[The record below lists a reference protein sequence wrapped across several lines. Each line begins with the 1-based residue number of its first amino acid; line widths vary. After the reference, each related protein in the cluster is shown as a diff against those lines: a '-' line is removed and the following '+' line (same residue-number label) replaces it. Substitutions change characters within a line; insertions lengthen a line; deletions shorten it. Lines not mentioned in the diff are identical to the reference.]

1 MKNNKK
7 YKKSLDSNNKNDN
20 KFDFS
25 VLKKEKYN
33 NLINVKRKCNLT
45 LLNIVFKYVVMLAS
59 NISYKEFYP
68 IKHLG
73 RRDLINNYNLSLEE
87 DMHGNS
93 NDDYSRVTEN
103 YLERKYNLKRLNKIS
118 QISQCIDEIFY
129 IALLELK
136 INENYNVVKKDL
148 FEVEQE
154 VKCLDYEKNIVKE
167 LLDYVIKDISP
178 KIKGKK
184 IIFDPEFSN
193 ICYKNRKR
201 SIDFI
206 VDDTIFKVII
216 SRNGMIQKRDISSLL
231 ICNKENHVLE
241 DLLVA
246 EDIKKVGIY
255 LPLQNKICK
264 WNLECFHN
272 NYNEDEIEILD
283 RSFIKIIDMI
293 LKDLEEDD

>member
-7 YKKSLDSNNKNDN
+7 YNKPLGSNKNDDR
-20 KFDFS
+20 FDFS
-25 VLKKEKYN
+25 ILKKEKYN
-33 NLINVKRKCNLT
+33 NLINIKRKCDFT

-73 RRDLINNYNLSLEE
+73 KRDLINNYNLSLEE

-93 NDDYSRVTEN
+93 NGDYSRVTEN

-136 INENYNVVKKDL
+136 INENYNIVKKDL

-154 VKCLDYEKNIVKE
+154 VKCLDYEKNILKE
-167 LLDYVIKDISP
+167 LLNYVINDISP
-178 KIKGKK
+178 KIKAKK
-184 IIFDPEFSN
+184 IIFDPEVLN
-193 ICYKNRKR
+193 IYYKNRR
-201 SIDFI
+201 RVIDFI

-216 SRNGMIQKRDISSLL
+216 SKNGMIQKSDISNLL
-231 ICNKENHVLE
+231 IWNKENNVLE

-246 EDIKKVGIY
+246 ENIKKIGIY
-255 LPLQNKICK
+255 LPLQNKIHK

-272 NYNEDEIEILD
+272 NNYDGD
-283 RSFIKIIDMI
+283 DIDVFDDLLKDINMI
-293 LKDLEEDD
+293 LEDSSEEN

>member
-7 YKKSLDSNNKNDN
+7 YKKSLDSNNRNDN

-93 NDDYSRVTEN
+93 NGDYSRVTEN

-136 INENYNVVKKDL
+136 INENYNIVKKDL

-178 KIKGKK
+178 KIKAKK
-184 IIFDPEFSN
+184 IIFDPEALN
-193 ICYKNRKR
+193 IYYKNRR
-201 SIDFI
+201 RVIDFI
-206 VDDTIFKVII
+206 VDDTIFKVVI
-216 SRNGMIQKRDISSLL
+216 SKNGMIPQSDISNLL
-231 ICNKENHVLE
+231 IWNKENNVLE

-246 EDIKKVGIY
+246 ENIKKIGIY
-255 LPLQNKICK
+255 LPLQNKIHK

-272 NYNEDEIEILD
+272 DNYDGDDIEIFYDL
-283 RSFIKIIDMI
+283 
-293 LKDLEEDD
+293 LKEINTIVEDYSEEH

>member
-7 YKKSLDSNNKNDN
+7 YNKPLGSNKNDDR
-20 KFDFS
+20 FDFS
-25 VLKKEKYN
+25 ILKKEKYN
-33 NLINVKRKCNLT
+33 NLINIKRKCDFT

-68 IKHLG
+68 IKHIG
-73 RRDLINNYNLSLEE
+73 KKDLITNYNLSLEE

-93 NDDYSRVTEN
+93 NGDYSRVTEN

-184 IIFDPEFSN
+184 IIFDPEVSN
-193 ICYKNRKR
+193 ICYKNRRR

-216 SRNGMIQKRDISSLL
+216 SRNGMIQKRDISNLL

-241 DLLVA
+241 DLLIA

>member
-7 YKKSLDSNNKNDN
+7 YNKPLGSNKNDDR
-20 KFDFS
+20 FDFS
-25 VLKKEKYN
+25 ILKKEKYN
-33 NLINVKRKCNLT
+33 NLINIKRKCDFT

-68 IKHLG
+68 IKHIG
-73 RRDLINNYNLSLEE
+73 KKDLITNYNLSLEE
-87 DMHGNS
+87 DMYGNS
-93 NDDYSRVTEN
+93 NGDYSRVTEN

-184 IIFDPEFSN
+184 IIFDPEVSN
-193 ICYKNRKR
+193 ICYKNRRR

-216 SRNGMIQKRDISSLL
+216 SRNGMIQKRDISNLL

>member
-7 YKKSLDSNNKNDN
+7 YNKHLGSNKNDDR
-20 KFDFS
+20 FDFS
-25 VLKKEKYN
+25 ILKKEKYN
-33 NLINVKRKCNLT
+33 NLINIKRKCDFT

-68 IKHLG
+68 IKHIG
-73 RRDLINNYNLSLEE
+73 KKDLINNYILSLEE
-87 DMHGNS
+87 DMRSCS

-136 INENYNVVKKDL
+136 INENYNIVKKDL

-154 VKCLDYEKNIVKE
+154 VKCLDYEKNILKE
-167 LLDYVIKDISP
+167 LLNYVINDISP
-178 KIKGKK
+178 KIKAKK
-184 IIFDPEFSN
+184 IIFDPEVLN
-193 ICYKNRKR
+193 IYYKNRR
-201 SIDFI
+201 RVIDFI

-216 SRNGMIQKRDISSLL
+216 SKNGMIQKSDISNLL
-231 ICNKENHVLE
+231 IWNKENNVLE

-246 EDIKKVGIY
+246 ENIKKIGIY
-255 LPLQNKICK
+255 LPLQNKIHK

-272 NYNEDEIEILD
+272 DNYDGD
-283 RSFIKIIDMI
+283 DIDVFDDL
-293 LKDLEEDD
+293 LKDINTMLEDSSEEN

>member
-7 YKKSLDSNNKNDN
+7 YNKPLGSNKNDDR
-20 KFDFS
+20 FDFS
-25 VLKKEKYN
+25 ILKKEKYN
-33 NLINVKRKCNLT
+33 NLINIKRKCDFT

-73 RRDLINNYNLSLEE
+73 KRDLINNYNLSLEE

-93 NDDYSRVTEN
+93 NGDYSRVTEN

-136 INENYNVVKKDL
+136 IKENYNIVKKDL
-148 FEVEQE
+148 FEVEQK
-154 VKCLDYEKNIVKE
+154 VKCLDYEKNILKE
-167 LLDYVIKDISP
+167 LLNYVIKDISP
-178 KIKGKK
+178 KIKAKK
-184 IIFDPEFSN
+184 IIFDPEVLN
-193 ICYKNRKR
+193 IYYKNRR
-201 SIDFI
+201 RVIDFI
-206 VDDTIFKVII
+206 VDDTIFKVVI
-216 SRNGMIQKRDISSLL
+216 SKNGMIPKRDISNLL
-231 ICNKENHVLE
+231 IWNKENNILE

-246 EDIKKVGIY
+246 KNIKKIGIY
-255 LPLQNKICK
+255 LPIQNKIRR

-272 NYNEDEIEILD
+272 DNYDGD
-283 RSFIKIIDMI
+283 DIDVFYDL
-293 LKDLEEDD
+293 LKDINTMLEDSSEEN

>member
-93 NDDYSRVTEN
+93 NGDYSRVTEN

-148 FEVEQE
+148 FEVKQE

-184 IIFDPEFSN
+184 IIFDPEVSN
-193 ICYKNRKR
+193 ICYKNRRR

-216 SRNGMIQKRDISSLL
+216 SRNGMIQKRDISNLL

-264 WNLECFHN
+264 WDLECFHN

>member
-1 MKNNKK
+1 MKNKKK
-7 YKKSLDSNNKNDN
+7 YNKHLGSNKNDDR
-20 KFDFS
+20 FDFS
-25 VLKKEKYN
+25 ILKKEKYN
-33 NLINVKRKCNLT
+33 NLINIKRKCDFT

-68 IKHLG
+68 IKHIG
-73 RRDLINNYNLSLEE
+73 KKDLINNYILSLEE
-87 DMHGNS
+87 DMRSCS

-136 INENYNVVKKDL
+136 INENYNIVKKDL

-154 VKCLDYEKNIVKE
+154 VKCLDYEKNILKE
-167 LLDYVIKDISP
+167 LLNYVINDISP
-178 KIKGKK
+178 KIKAKK
-184 IIFDPEFSN
+184 IIFDPEVLN
-193 ICYKNRKR
+193 IYYKNRR
-201 SIDFI
+201 RVIDFI

-216 SRNGMIQKRDISSLL
+216 SKNGMIQKSDISNLL
-231 ICNKENHVLE
+231 IWNKENNVLE

-246 EDIKKVGIY
+246 ENIKKIGIY
-255 LPLQNKICK
+255 LPLQNKIHK

-272 NYNEDEIEILD
+272 DNYDGD
-283 RSFIKIIDMI
+283 DIDVFDDLLKDINMI
-293 LKDLEEDD
+293 LEDSSEEN

>member
-7 YKKSLDSNNKNDN
+7 YNKPLGSNKNDDR
-20 KFDFS
+20 FDFS
-25 VLKKEKYN
+25 ILKKEKYN
-33 NLINVKRKCNLT
+33 NLINIKRKCDFT

-68 IKHLG
+68 IKHIG
-73 RRDLINNYNLSLEE
+73 KKDLITNYILSLEE

-93 NDDYSRVTEN
+93 NGDYSRVTEN

-184 IIFDPEFSN
+184 IIFDPEVSN
-193 ICYKNRKR
+193 ICYKNRRR

-216 SRNGMIQKRDISSLL
+216 SRNGMIQKRDISNLL

>member
-93 NDDYSRVTEN
+93 NGDYSRVTEN

-129 IALLELK
+129 LALLELK
-136 INENYNVVKKDL
+136 INKNYNVVKKDL

-184 IIFDPEFSN
+184 IIFDPEVSN
-193 ICYKNRKR
+193 ICYKNRRR

-216 SRNGMIQKRDISSLL
+216 SRNGMIQKRDISNLL

>member
-7 YKKSLDSNNKNDN
+7 YNKPLGSNKNDDR
-20 KFDFS
+20 FDFS
-25 VLKKEKYN
+25 ILKKEKYN
-33 NLINVKRKCNLT
+33 NLINIKRKCDFT

-73 RRDLINNYNLSLEE
+73 KRDLINNYNLSLEE

-93 NDDYSRVTEN
+93 NGDYSRVTEN

-136 INENYNVVKKDL
+136 INENYNIVKKDL
-148 FEVEQE
+148 FEVEQK
-154 VKCLDYEKNIVKE
+154 VKCLDYEKNILKE
-167 LLDYVIKDISP
+167 LLNYVIKDISP
-178 KIKGKK
+178 KIKAKK
-184 IIFDPEFSN
+184 IIFDPEVLN
-193 ICYKNRKR
+193 IYYKNRR
-201 SIDFI
+201 RVIDFI
-206 VDDTIFKVII
+206 VDDTIFKVVI
-216 SRNGMIQKRDISSLL
+216 SKNGMIPKRDISNLL
-231 ICNKENHVLE
+231 IWNKENNILE

>member
-7 YKKSLDSNNKNDN
+7 YNKPLGSNKNDDR
-20 KFDFS
+20 FDFS
-25 VLKKEKYN
+25 ILKKEKYN
-33 NLINVKRKCNLT
+33 NLINIKRKCDFT

-73 RRDLINNYNLSLEE
+73 KRDLINNYNLSLEE

-93 NDDYSRVTEN
+93 NGDYSRVTEN

-136 INENYNVVKKDL
+136 INENYNIVKKDL
-148 FEVEQE
+148 FEVEQK
-154 VKCLDYEKNIVKE
+154 VKCLDYEKNILKE
-167 LLDYVIKDISP
+167 LLNYVIKDISP
-178 KIKGKK
+178 KIKAKK
-184 IIFDPEFSN
+184 IIFDPEVLN
-193 ICYKNRKR
+193 IYYKNRKR
-201 SIDFI
+201 VIDFI
-206 VDDTIFKVII
+206 VDDTIFKVVI
-216 SRNGMIQKRDISSLL
+216 SKNGMIPKRSISNLL
-231 ICNKENHVLE
+231 IWNKENNILE

-246 EDIKKVGIY
+246 KNIKKIGIY
-255 LPLQNKICK
+255 LPIQNKIRR

-272 NYNEDEIEILD
+272 DNYDGD
-283 RSFIKIIDMI
+283 DIDVFYDL
-293 LKDLEEDD
+293 LKDINTILEDSSEEN

>member
-7 YKKSLDSNNKNDN
+7 YNKHLGSNKNDDR
-20 KFDFS
+20 FDFS
-25 VLKKEKYN
+25 ILKKEKYN
-33 NLINVKRKCNLT
+33 NLINIKRKCDFT

-68 IKHLG
+68 IKHIG
-73 RRDLINNYNLSLEE
+73 KKDLINNYILSLEE
-87 DMHGNS
+87 DMRSCS

-136 INENYNVVKKDL
+136 INENYNIVKKDL

-154 VKCLDYEKNIVKE
+154 VKCLDYEKNILKE
-167 LLDYVIKDISP
+167 LLNYVINDISP
-178 KIKGKK
+178 KIKAKK
-184 IIFDPEFSN
+184 IIFDPEVLN
-193 ICYKNRKR
+193 IYYKNRR
-201 SIDFI
+201 RVIDFI

-216 SRNGMIQKRDISSLL
+216 SKNGMIQKSDISNLL
-231 ICNKENHVLE
+231 IWNKENNVLE

-246 EDIKKVGIY
+246 ENIKKIGIY
-255 LPLQNKICK
+255 LPLQNKIHK

-272 NYNEDEIEILD
+272 DNYDGD
-283 RSFIKIIDMI
+283 DIDVFDDLLKDINMI
-293 LKDLEEDD
+293 LEDSSEEN

>member
-7 YKKSLDSNNKNDN
+7 YNKPLGSNKNDDR
-20 KFDFS
+20 FDFS
-25 VLKKEKYN
+25 ILKKEKYN
-33 NLINVKRKCNLT
+33 NLINIKRKCDFT

-68 IKHLG
+68 IKHIG
-73 RRDLINNYNLSLEE
+73 KKDLITNYNLSLEE

-93 NDDYSRVTEN
+93 NGDYSRVTEN

-184 IIFDPEFSN
+184 IIFDPEVSN
-193 ICYKNRKR
+193 ICYKNRRR

-216 SRNGMIQKRDISSLL
+216 SRNGMIQKRDISNLL

>member
-7 YKKSLDSNNKNDN
+7 YNKPLGSNKNDDR
-20 KFDFS
+20 FDFS
-25 VLKKEKYN
+25 ILKKEKYN
-33 NLINVKRKCNLT
+33 NLINIKSKCDFT

-68 IKHLG
+68 IKHIG
-73 RRDLINNYNLSLEE
+73 KKDLINNYILSLEE
-87 DMHGNS
+87 DMRSCS

-136 INENYNVVKKDL
+136 INENYNIVKKDL

-154 VKCLDYEKNIVKE
+154 VKCLDYEKNILKE
-167 LLDYVIKDISP
+167 LLNYVIKDISP
-178 KIKGKK
+178 KIKAKK
-184 IIFDPEFSN
+184 IIFDPEALN
-193 ICYKNRKR
+193 IYYKNRR
-201 SIDFI
+201 RVIDFI
-206 VDDTIFKVII
+206 VDDTIFKVVI
-216 SRNGMIQKRDISSLL
+216 SKNGMIPKSDISNLL
-231 ICNKENHVLE
+231 IWNKENNVLE

-246 EDIKKVGIY
+246 ENIKKIGIY
-255 LPLQNKICK
+255 LPLQNKIHK

-272 NYNEDEIEILD
+272 DNYDGD
-283 RSFIKIIDMI
+283 DIDVFDDL
-293 LKDLEEDD
+293 LKDINTMLEDSSEEN

>member
-7 YKKSLDSNNKNDN
+7 YNKPLGSNKNDDR
-20 KFDFS
+20 FDFS
-25 VLKKEKYN
+25 ILKKEKYN
-33 NLINVKRKCNLT
+33 NLINIKRKCDFT

-68 IKHLG
+68 IKHIG
-73 RRDLINNYNLSLEE
+73 KKDLITNYNLSLEE
-87 DMHGNS
+87 DMHGIS
-93 NDDYSRVTEN
+93 NGDYSRVTEN

-184 IIFDPEFSN
+184 IIFDPEVSN
-193 ICYKNRKR
+193 ICYKNRRR

-216 SRNGMIQKRDISSLL
+216 SRNGMIQKRDISNLL

-241 DLLVA
+241 DLLIA

>member
-7 YKKSLDSNNKNDN
+7 YNKHLGSNKNDDR
-20 KFDFS
+20 FDFS
-25 VLKKEKYN
+25 ILKKEKYN
-33 NLINVKRKCNLT
+33 NLINIKRKCDFT

-68 IKHLG
+68 IKHIG
-73 RRDLINNYNLSLEE
+73 KKDLINNYILSLEE
-87 DMHGNS
+87 DMRSCS

-136 INENYNVVKKDL
+136 INENYNIVKKDL

-154 VKCLDYEKNIVKE
+154 VKCLDYEKNILKE
-167 LLDYVIKDISP
+167 LLNYVINDISP
-178 KIKGKK
+178 KIKAKK
-184 IIFDPEFSN
+184 IIFDPEVLN
-193 ICYKNRKR
+193 IYYKNRR
-201 SIDFI
+201 RVIDFI
-206 VDDTIFKVII
+206 ADDTIFKVII
-216 SRNGMIQKRDISSLL
+216 SKNGMIQKSVISNLL
-231 ICNKENHVLE
+231 IWNKENNVLE

-246 EDIKKVGIY
+246 ENIKKIGIY
-255 LPLQNKICK
+255 LPLQNKIHK

-272 NYNEDEIEILD
+272 DNYDGD
-283 RSFIKIIDMI
+283 DIDVFDDLLKDINMI
-293 LKDLEEDD
+293 LEDSSEEN

>member
-7 YKKSLDSNNKNDN
+7 YNKPLGSNKNDDR
-20 KFDFS
+20 FDFS
-25 VLKKEKYN
+25 ILKKEKYN
-33 NLINVKRKCNLT
+33 NLINIKRKCDFT

-73 RRDLINNYNLSLEE
+73 KRDLINNYNLSLEK

-93 NDDYSRVTEN
+93 NGDYSRVTEN

-136 INENYNVVKKDL
+136 IKENYNIVKKDL
-148 FEVEQE
+148 FEVEQK
-154 VKCLDYEKNIVKE
+154 VKCLDYEKNILKE
-167 LLDYVIKDISP
+167 LLNYVIKDISP
-178 KIKGKK
+178 KIKAKK
-184 IIFDPEFSN
+184 IIFDPEVLN
-193 ICYKNRKR
+193 IYYKNRR
-201 SIDFI
+201 RVIDFI
-206 VDDTIFKVII
+206 VDDTIFKVVI
-216 SRNGMIQKRDISSLL
+216 SKNGMIPKRDISNLL
-231 ICNKENHVLE
+231 IWNKENNILE

-246 EDIKKVGIY
+246 KNIKKIGIY
-255 LPLQNKICK
+255 LPIQNKIRR

-272 NYNEDEIEILD
+272 DNYDGD
-283 RSFIKIIDMI
+283 DIDVFYDL
-293 LKDLEEDD
+293 LKDINTMLEDSSEEN